1 MAEISATRPNRG
13 KKLLVVDDEPGFREF
28 VHDAAVELG
37 FEVETASNGAIAR
50 DVYLRFS
57 PDIIV
62 LDMVMPEVDGVEFTR
77 WLALQQ
83 TQARVILVTG
93 YNPHYADSTG
103 KLATAL
109 GLSGIMFLT
118 KPLRLAALQEA
129 LTGEAPAVM
138 AKSSPR

>member
-1 MAEISATRPNRG
+1 MPARQKEEAMAAAGLTTPNTK

-28 VHDAAVELG
+28 VRDAAIGLG

-62 LDMVMPEVDGVEFTR
+62 LDMVMPEVDGVELTR

-83 TQARVILVTG
+83 TRARVILVTG

-103 KLATAL
+103 KLADAL
-109 GLSGIMFLT
+109 GLSGITFLT
-118 KPLRLAALQEA
+118 KPLRLTALNEA
-129 LTGEAPAVM
+129 LN
-138 AKSSPR
+138 S

>member
-1 MAEISATRPNRG
+1 MAEASAIQMNAR
-13 KKLLVVDDEPGFREF
+13 KKLLVVDDEQGFREF
-28 VHDAAVELG
+28 VRDAAAELG
-37 FEVETASNGAIAR
+37 FEVETASNGALAR

-62 LDMVMPEVDGVEFTR
+62 LDMVMPEVDGVELTR

-83 TQARVILVTG
+83 TRARVILVTG

-109 GLSGIMFLT
+109 GLSGITFLT
-118 KPLRLAALQEA
+118 KPLRLAALKEA
-129 LTGEAPAVM
+129 LGA
-138 AKSSPR
+138 